1 MRIVRHLHL
10 KCKGAFNVRDYFCR
24 FRLLKGSWRKQ
35 DQVVGAAVVIQ
46 VLEAVLSDRLGA
58 KTQRITGM
66 DLELISDKKNVPSF
80 LPSFP
85 S

>member
-1 MRIVRHLHL
+1 
-10 KCKGAFNVRDYFCR
+10 
-24 FRLLKGSWRKQ
+24 LKGSWRKQ